1 MLNMIRLLKTLMGI
15 SVVSTMLLSCEKDFR
30 RVMNSDD
37 DGVTDVQKWSSP
49 LKFNS
54 EDDLILAIESN
65 IGHIQTKSSNED
77 GGENEFTVTLTNG
90 NTSRFTYYN
99 GHRGS
104 GEKGDKG
111 DKGNGIS
118 KILFGNDNSMTVTL
132 DNGDRYQSESLI
144 GPQGLKGEK
153 GDKGDT
159 GAKGDKGE
167 KGETGAVI
175 VPTFQLD
182 ERGNL
187 ILYYDDPTK

>member
-1 MLNMIRLLKTLMGI
+1 MDSTKDNVKVNSTTFNEDRSVDLDVKQIEYEVGI
-15 SVVSTMLLSCEKDFR
+15 QVNEIFGTGVKSVV
-30 RVMNSDD
+30 
-37 DGVTDVQKWSSP
+37 
-49 LKFNS
+49 
-54 EDDLILAIESN
+54 
-65 IGHIQTKSSNED
+65 QTKFSNED

-90 NTSRFTYYN
+90 NTSRFIYYN

-111 DKGNGIS
+111 DQGNGIS
-118 KILFGNDNSMTVTL
+118 KIVFGNDNTMTVTL
-132 DNGDRYQSESLI
+132 DNGNSYQSDSLI
-144 GPQGLKGEK
+144 GPQGVKGEK

-159 GAKGDKGE
+159 GAKGE
-167 KGETGAVI
+167 KGDTGTVI

>member
-1 MLNMIRLLKTLMGI
+1 MDSTKDNVKVNLTTFNEDRSVDLDVKQIEYEVGI
-15 SVVSTMLLSCEKDFR
+15 QVNEIFGTGVKSVV
-30 RVMNSDD
+30 
-37 DGVTDVQKWSSP
+37 
-49 LKFNS
+49 
-54 EDDLILAIESN
+54 
-65 IGHIQTKSSNED
+65 QTKFSNED

-90 NTSRFTYYN
+90 NTSRFIYYN

-111 DKGNGIS
+111 DQGNGIS
-118 KILFGNDNSMTVTL
+118 KIVFGNDNTMTVTL
-132 DNGDRYQSESLI
+132 DNGNSYQSDSLI
-144 GPQGLKGEK
+144 GPQGVK

-159 GAKGDKGE
+159 GAKGE
-167 KGETGAVI
+167 KGDTGTVI

>member
-1 MLNMIRLLKTLMGI
+1 MDSTKDNVKVNLTTFNEDRSVDLDVKQIEYEVGI
-15 SVVSTMLLSCEKDFR
+15 QVNEIFGTGVKSVV
-30 RVMNSDD
+30 
-37 DGVTDVQKWSSP
+37 
-49 LKFNS
+49 
-54 EDDLILAIESN
+54 
-65 IGHIQTKSSNED
+65 QTKFSNED

-90 NTSRFTYYN
+90 NTSRFIYYN
-99 GHRGS
+99 GHKGS

-111 DKGNGIS
+111 DQGNGIS
-118 KILFGNDNSMTVTL
+118 KIVFGNDNTMTVTL

>member
-1 MLNMIRLLKTLMGI
+1 MDSSKDNVKVNLTTFNEDSSVDLDVKQIEYEVGI
-15 SVVSTMLLSCEKDFR
+15 QVNEIFGTGVKSVT
-30 RVMNSDD
+30 
-37 DGVTDVQKWSSP
+37 
-49 LKFNS
+49 
-54 EDDLILAIESN
+54 
-65 IGHIQTKSSNED
+65 QTKFSNED